1 MKRAPPPEKRHQ
13 VNKKA
18 ERSSEAYP
26 TPQTQSANTKTQTTA
41 MLTWRKGRQQEG
53 HTTEHT
59 PTLKSSRHQHAPR
72 RPRHTHGWD
81 NPRALPPQTTTG
93 RGENPLT
100 KVSKSIFSSGVF
112 IRRKRRRFWSQLL
125 TVSNCRWLSLAVAVS
140 SSPSRSFTAT
150 KLLRLALSSSSL
162 GFRSGEEKA
171 SILSNDICFQS
182 SPSLKMVLTRMQKV
196 EAEHSLWLMIKEAE
210 EKTMGELYTLCLVS
224 GEQGEYIY
232 CPRVHQWWKAFW
244 QNCEFI
250 SAVHYCYSRRL
261 YHKDLKV
268 QQRFSNSWAQV
279 HSVRFF
285 ILIIVFEKNYMP
297 EQKLLKDGF
306 IIRKPTKIHSPEEI
320 LKVKED

>member
-171 SILSNDICFQS
+171 SILSNGGVLRSCKTG
-182 SPSLKMVLTRMQKV
+182 PST
-196 EAEHSLWLMIKEAE
+196 S
-210 EKTMGELYTLCLVS
+210 
-224 GEQGEYIY
+224 
-232 CPRVHQWWKAFW
+232 AFY
-244 QNCEFI
+244 FR
-250 SAVHYCYSRRL
+250 YL
-261 YHKDLKV
+261 
-268 QQRFSNSWAQV
+268 F
-279 HSVRFF
+279 
-285 ILIIVFEKNYMP
+285 P
-297 EQKLLKDGF
+297 EQPEFEDGF
-306 IIRKPTKIHSPEEI
+306 NENAEDLATTMLELWNLMDTPIEEQQEYQHI
-320 LKVKED
+320 TCNIAASEHEITQANT